1 MVYRTKP
8 GRMEPWVEEMCDPQ
22 RPWGLG
28 CNLRRLAGVDNAY
41 ARGEI
46 WGVNRVR
53 FASLWRHGGVARG
66 KRCRAP
72 CQAHMRAQ
80 EIALDIVQQKGPDR
94 RDVPCRESCMIAYRV
109 AKAGGSYRSYEVDH
123 RLLNAC
129 GGGVSNSRRSRKNAK
144 KVVRA
149 AAEVLRDDDR
159 ELLRKCTDVFY
170 RWTGGRV
177 VWFYALDS

>member
-1 MVYRTKP
+1 
-8 GRMEPWVEEMCDPQ
+8 MEPWIEEICDPQ

-28 CNLRRLAGVDNAY
+28 CKLCRLAGMDNAY

-80 EIALDIVQQKGPDR
+80 EIALDIVQQEGPDR
-94 RDVPCRESCMIAYRV
+94 RDVPGRESCMIAYRI
-109 AKAGGSYRSYEVDH
+109 AQAGGSYRSYEVER
-123 RLLNAC
+123 RLLKEC
-129 GGGVSNSRRSRKNAK
+129 GGGGSNSRRSRKTATK
-144 KVVRA
+144 IVRA

-159 ELLRKCTDVFY
+159 ELPRKGTDVFLSMD
-170 RWTGGRV
+170 GRKGSLV
-177 VWFYALDS
+177 LRARRVMGDG